1 MNSLALT
8 INMIFDRAVAS
19 LSDDAQF
26 SKSETAW
33 LLLPFVFWVAMIVT
47 GAPQ

>member
-8 INMIFDRAVAS
+8 LNMIFDRAIAS

-26 SKSETAW
+26 SKSETVW
-33 LLLPFVFWVAMIVT
+33 LLMPFIFWIVLIVT